1 MTSRIAEIRS
11 GIGAGCLREVF
22 VEIVAVVLLAFLRRM
37 VDPTRVFLAKT
48 APTHRKHAFGS
59 KTLLGGHAG
68 TFNV

>member
-1 MTSRIAEIRS
+1 MASRIVEIQS
-11 GIGAGCLREVF
+11 GIGAGCLRKVF

-48 APTHRKHAFGS
+48 APTYRKHAFGS